1 MARPNGIT
9 IDRSGR
15 PRGRESREVWM
26 RAGRVLALGITALLV
41 AVACGG
47 NTPAASSAPTVAAS
61 VAPTATPT
69 PIKIKSSYG
78 NVTPANL
85 APFMAKEL
93 GLFEKR
99 GLDVDLS
106 LIDGGAPSAA
116 ALVCFVAGSDMQVIA
131 LFVPVTPWQFL
142 AKSDYKTPADLKG
155 KTVGVASVGGSA
167 YVAAIESLKR
177 LGLDPAKD
185 VTIQAFGST
194 ANLATGMLG
203 GAAYAGPGHPPDT
216 VKLLAGGFKVI
227 YDLGAEKIPATDN
240 CTIVLKSWADKNPAA
255 VQAYIDAEIEAIAIA
270 KKDKAKTIPILAKLL
285 KLDTAKPDDAAAL
298 SQTYDFYVTTI
309 FPSYPHPL
317 VASFNA
323 TRDTLVATNAKVKD
337 LDVTK
342 VIEDKYVADAEKRGV
357 GK

>member
-1 MARPNGIT
+1 
-9 IDRSGR
+9 
-15 PRGRESREVWM
+15 M
-26 RAGRVLALGITALLV
+26 RDSRVLALGITALLV
-41 AVACGG
+41 GGACGG
-47 NTPAASSAPTVAAS
+47 GTPAASTGPTVAAS
-61 VAPTATPT
+61 SAPTATPT

-99 GLDVDLS
+99 GLDVELT

-116 ALVCFVAGSDMQVIA
+116 ALVSGQTQIGNFGGTEAMSGFVAGADVQVVA
-131 LFVPVTPWQFL
+131 LFVPVTPWQLL
-142 AKSDYKTPADLKG
+142 AKADYKTPADLRG

-167 YVAAIESLKR
+167 YVAAVESLRR

-185 VTIQAFGST
+185 VTITPFGSV
-194 ANLATGMLG
+194 ANLTTGMLG

-240 CTIVLKSWADKNPAA
+240 CTIVLKSWADKNSQA
-255 VQAYIDAEIEAIAIA
+255 VQSYVDAEVEAIAIA
-270 KKDKAKTIPILAKLL
+270 KKDKARTIPILGKLL
-285 KLDTAKPDDAAAL
+285 KLDPAKADDAAAL

-309 FPSYPHPL
+309 FPSYPHPT
-317 VASFNA
+317 VATFTA
-323 TRDTLVATNAKVKD
+323 TRDALVATNAKVKD
-337 LDVTK
+337 LDVSK